1 METRT
6 YQLADIGERF
16 IALIIDSLILGM
28 VGGMIGAGGG
38 NLIFG
43 GSFVGFILGAAYQW
57 YFLTR
62 QNGQTPGKMVMNL
75 RVVKT
80 DGAPISDAEA
90 VLRYVGY
97 LINSPILMLGWI
109 WALID
114 ANNQGWHDKIAS
126 TYVVK
131 VDCRGGETIAVSG
144 KAKRKNEDPYFE

>member
-28 VGGMIGAGGG
+28 VGGMLGAGGG
-38 NLIFG
+38 HLFWG
-43 GSFVGFILGAAYQW
+43 GGIMSFILGAGYQW

-62 QNGQTPGKMVMNL
+62 QNGQTLGKMVMNL

-80 DGAPISDAEA
+80 DGTPISDAEA

-109 WALID
+109 WALLD
-114 ANNQGWHDKIAS
+114 ANNQGWHDKIAN
-126 TYVVK
+126 TYDVK
-131 VDCRGGETIAVSG
+131 VDKSSESVVVSS

>member
-1 METRT
+1 MESRT

-16 IALIIDSLILGM
+16 IALIIDSIILGI
-28 VGGMIGAGGG
+28 VGGMLGAGGG
-38 NLIFG
+38 HF
-43 GSFVGFILGAAYQW
+43 FVGGGILSFILGAGYQW

-75 RVVKT
+75 RVIKT
-80 DGAPISDAEA
+80 DGTRISDAEA

-97 LINSPILMLGWI
+97 LINSPFLMLGWI
-109 WALID
+109 WALLD

-131 VDCRGGETIAVSG
+131 ADKGGENVVITG
-144 KAKRKNEDPYFE
+144 KAKRKNEDPFFE